1 MWRRLFR
8 GKTGLRTGNG
18 ARIPHK
24 SSHKLLRSMT
34 KKYGTNTEYTATFMN
49 HMLSNYRDCPQFDLY
64 VDSELGSLNRSRE
77 FNKSLC
83 RELKNPDLFR
93 DKDCLDIGSSQ
104 GNSLIAFAESGAAKA
119 AGIEICEGRYQTAL
133 ININGCPNGIKT
145 KIQMFRQDIQ
155 DEKAAGIGQFD
166 VIFCTDVLEHV
177 QDPRQAV
184 KQICRLL
191 KNRPDAF
198 AYVKLRNFQH
208 PRNVMHEPHYDL
220 PGAVLLPHEL
230 AKQFYNFCRTSDLL
244 EYEVFHWMSFYDYQ
258 AMFQSFGKKC
268 TFGGAKDP
276 SSDCMDHVQNESRN
290 ILPVFDEF
298 CEKHNLP
305 HGFRKEIRTFIDQY
319 LTTIRDLILD
329 YNVTKNRSLLERF
342 YLNYAVF
349 DIVMLVTNEQ
359 SNSP

>member
-8 GKTGLRTGNG
+8 GKTVLRTGKG
-18 ARIPHK
+18 ARLPHK
-24 SSHKLLRSMT
+24 PSQKLLRSIT
-34 KKYGTNTEYTATFMN
+34 KKYGTNTEYTVHFMD
-49 HMLSNYRDCPQFDLY
+49 HMLSNYRGCPQFDLY
-64 VDSELGSLNRSRE
+64 VESELGSLNRSRE

-83 RELKNPDLFR
+83 RELKNRDLFR
-93 DKDCLDIGSSQ
+93 GKECLDIGSSQ

-119 AGIEICEGRYQTAL
+119 AGIEISEDRYQTAL
-133 ININGCPNGIKT
+133 ININGSPNEIRT

-166 VIFCTDVLEHV
+166 IIFCIDVLEHV

-191 KNRPDAF
+191 KDTSDAF

-208 PRNVMHEPHYDL
+208 PQNVMHEPHYDL
-220 PGAVLLPHEL
+220 PSAVLLPHEL
-230 AKQFYNFCRTSDLL
+230 AKQFYNLCRKSDLL

-258 AMFQSFGKKC
+258 AMFQSFGKRC
-268 TFGGAKDP
+268 TFFGARDP
-276 SSDCMDHVQNESRN
+276 EPSCIDHIQNESRK

-298 CEKHNLP
+298 CEKHDLA
-305 HGFRKEIRTFIDQY
+305 HEFKKEIHTFIDQY
-319 LTTIRDLILD
+319 LTTIRNLVLE

-342 YLNYAVF
+342 YLNYEVF
-349 DIVMLVTNEQ
+349 DIVMLVTNEN